1 MKLEEENP
9 NKAATMMYFTDHR
22 AAKQTRL
29 GLGTVQNQ
37 IHPKS
42 LGWPSGSHNHKV
54 NLSRPLEKFTPGIY
68 NLASLKPLLSRL
80 TLETESSKAPSGIVF
95 MPAQKL
101 SAALWCEHCLRIYG
115 YRAPCAQFILRQN
128 AILVSLNECSTR
140 YKNP

>member
-1 MKLEEENP
+1 M
-9 NKAATMMYFTDHR
+9 AATMMYFTDHH
-22 AAKQTRL
+22 AAKQTRP

-54 NLSRPLEKFTPGIY
+54 NLPRPLEKFTRGIY
-68 NLASLKPLLSRL
+68 NLASLKTLLSRL
-80 TLETESSKAPSGIVF
+80 TLETEFSKAPSGIVF

-115 YRAPCAQFILRQN
+115 YGAPCAQFILQQN
-128 AILVSLNECSTR
+128 AILVILNECSTR

>member
-1 MKLEEENP
+1 MKLEEENT

-54 NLSRPLEKFTPGIY
+54 NLPRPLQKFTRGIY

-80 TLETESSKAPSGIVF
+80 TLETESSKALSGIVF

-101 SAALWCEHCLRIYG
+101 SAGLYCEHCRRICGYG
-115 YRAPCAQFILRQN
+115 APCAQFILRQN